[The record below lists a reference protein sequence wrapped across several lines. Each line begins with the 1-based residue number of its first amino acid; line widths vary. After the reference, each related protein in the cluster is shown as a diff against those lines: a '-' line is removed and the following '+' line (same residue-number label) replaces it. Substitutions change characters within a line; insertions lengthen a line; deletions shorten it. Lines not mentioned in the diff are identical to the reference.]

1 MQATPPMHEP
11 PASYDPVF
19 FDSLFAVEDHHF
31 WFRARNHLIAAV
43 LSRLVADLSPG
54 YRVLEVGC
62 GTGNTLR
69 VLEQVCSDGHVM
81 GMDLFREGM
90 PFARQRVACPLVQG
104 DMQQPPFRAG
114 FEVIGLFDVLEHL
127 PDDRQVLRDL
137 HAMLAPGGTLF
148 LTVPAYPSLWSYFD
162 EASCHYRRY
171 GPAELAR
178 KLEDTGYRVAHLTP
192 YMASLFP
199 LVWVGRRV
207 ASLMKRDPAPT
218 RERTHEL
225 ARNELRIVPLV
236 NEVLSWV
243 LTWEVRLVA
252 RGWVLPFGASVVG
265 VAQKAS

>member
-1 MQATPPMHEP
+1 MRTAHEP
-11 PASYDPVF
+11 HASYDPVF
-19 FDSLFAVEDHHF
+19 FESLFAVEDRHF

-43 LSRLVADLSPG
+43 VSRLVAGLSPG

-69 VLEQVCSDGHVM
+69 VLEQVCTNGHVM

-90 PFARQRVACPLVQG
+90 AFARQRVTCPLVQG
-104 DMQQPPFRAG
+104 DMQRPPFRDG
-114 FEVIGLFDVLEHL
+114 FDVIGLFDVLEHL

-137 HAMLAPGGTLF
+137 HAMLVPGGTLF

-171 GPAELAR
+171 VPAELVR

-199 LVWVGRRV
+199 LMWVGRRV
-207 ASLMKRDPAPT
+207 AALTKRDPAPT
-218 RERTHEL
+218 RNRTHEL
-225 ARNELRIVPLV
+225 ARNELRIVPLA

-243 LTWEVRLVA
+243 LRWEVRLV
-252 RGWVLPFGASVVG
+252 GGGGMLPFGASVVG
-265 VAQKAS
+265 VARKASGV